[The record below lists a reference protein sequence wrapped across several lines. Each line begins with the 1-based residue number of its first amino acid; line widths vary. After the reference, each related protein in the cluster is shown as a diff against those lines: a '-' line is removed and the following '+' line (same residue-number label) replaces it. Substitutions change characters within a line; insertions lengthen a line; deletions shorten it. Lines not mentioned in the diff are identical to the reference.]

1 MVTTSSSISDCLTP
15 TPRFTRLPIGSVWPL
30 GRWSPEATASTS
42 TTSGGRVVL
51 GPVSFS
57 RGTSCRI
64 LRSVKTQSAGKRDSR
79 ACLPSCARDLRQV
92 PSTLQ
97 PFRARSQLKDQRQV
111 GPEIH
116 DLLVAVAVESNFE
129 ERFWPFS
136 SC

>member
-1 MVTTSSSISDCLTP
+1 MVL
-15 TPRFTRLPIGSVWPL
+15 V
-30 GRWSPEATASTS
+30 
-42 TTSGGRVVL
+42 
-51 GPVSFS
+51 PVSFS

-64 LRSVKTQSAGKRDSR
+64 LRSVKTHVRLITGVIGPQSAGKRDSR

-116 DLLVAVAVESNFE
+116 GLLVAVAVESNFE